1 MKGLAL
7 EGGGVKGAYHIG
19 VMTALRE
26 MGLADFDGY
35 VGTSIGAINAA
46 MFCAGDWE
54 KTLELWDNINMQ
66 NVLDMDELSIKELMQ
81 GQFNAQLI
89 GNVGKLLRNLGVFV
103 DTTAD
108 KMRAFLKQYID
119 EKAIRKSNKD
129 FGLVTYSVPD
139 FAPHYMMKEDIPK
152 GQIYD
157 YVMASSAYPAFKW
170 QKSKARKTS
179 GSSTAAFTTIC
190 P

>member
-1 MKGLAL
+1 MKGLVL

-66 NVLDMDELSIKELMQ
+66 NVLDMDELSIKELTQ

-89 GNVGKLLRNLGVFV
+89 GNVGKLLRNLGMFV

-108 KMRAFLKQYID
+108 KMRAIYR
-119 EKAIRKSNKD
+119 RKGN
-129 FGLVTYSVPD
+129 
-139 FAPHYMMKEDIPK
+139 
-152 GQIYD
+152 
-157 YVMASSAYPAFKW
+157 
-170 QKSKARKTS
+170 QKK
-179 GSSTAAFTTIC
+179 
-190 P
+190 